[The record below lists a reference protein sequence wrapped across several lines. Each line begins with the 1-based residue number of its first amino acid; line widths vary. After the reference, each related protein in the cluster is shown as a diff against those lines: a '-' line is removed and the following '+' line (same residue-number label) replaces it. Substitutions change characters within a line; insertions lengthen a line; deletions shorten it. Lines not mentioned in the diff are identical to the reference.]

1 MLREASKA
9 TNITVLR
16 IFAKKDNKFIPF
28 IERRNIRG
36 ISSTHLVYVCTKIE
50 GPAHKVKANLST
62 SLFGNTMAAPFSKY
76 KHKSLFCTTVRS
88 LKLLSTEGQGTFLLI
103 HISSLSFVVLCS
115 HLENVYISTA
125 RHEIELI

>member
-1 MLREASKA
+1 MLREASNA

-36 ISSTHLVYVCTKIE
+36 ISSTHFVYLCTKIE
-50 GPAHKVKANLST
+50 GPAHKVKASLST